1 MKIIVIGGSGL
12 IGGKVVQKLRTAGHH
27 AIPASLSSGVNV
39 LTREGLSE
47 VMKEAEVVVD
57 VTNSPSFEAKAV
69 MNFFCTSGHNLVA
82 AEVAADNVKHHV
94 ALSIVG
100 TDRPPGNAYFQAKAA
115 QERIIQASGIPYTIV
130 RATQFFEFL
139 GGIADLGTVDGE
151 VRLSPALFQPI
162 AAEDV
167 ADAVADAAVSPAA
180 NGMIETAGPE
190 RLPLDKF
197 VARFL
202 KARKDSRHV
211 VADVRAGYFGG
222 QIDDRS
228 LVPAG
233 DGARIG
239 RIWFDEWITRLAV

>member
-1 MKIIVIGGSGL
+1 MKIVVIGGSGL
-12 IGGKVVQKLRTAGHH
+12 IGTRVVQKLRAAGHQ
-27 AIPASLSSGVNV
+27 AVPASPSSGVNV
-39 LTREGLSE
+39 LTGAGLAE
-47 VMKEAEVVVD
+47 ALKGAEVLVD

-69 MNFFCTSGHNLVA
+69 MDFFRTSGRNLAAAAAVA
-82 AEVAADNVKHHV
+82 GVKHHV

-100 TDRPPGNAYFQAKAA
+100 TDRPPGNAYFHAKAA
-115 QERIIQASGIPYTIV
+115 QERIIQASGISFTIV

-139 GGIADLGTVDGE
+139 GAIADLGTVGGE

-167 ADAVADAAVSPAA
+167 AEAVADAAMSPAA

-190 RLPLDKF
+190 RLPLDEF

-202 KARKDSRHV
+202 RARKDSRNV
-211 VADVRAGYFGG
+211 VADVRVGYFGG

-228 LVPAG
+228 LVPEG
-233 DGARIG
+233 DLARIG
-239 RIWFDEWITRLAV
+239 RVRFDEWIRRLTV